1 MTEWTHLRHTEAAAA
16 EIGRMAEAVRGRDG
30 TTPVPTCPGWDL
42 RELVEHT
49 GAIHRWAAA
58 MVRDAAVRRYDRAAM
73 DHGFP
78 EDFAGHADWLEAG
91 AVRLTEAL
99 KSREPETEVW
109 NWTPNRTARFWSRR
123 QLHETV
129 VHRAD
134 AEIALGITPEVDED
148 VAADGVAEFF
158 DTLPHARWR
167 SQIAELKGDGE
178 TISWRAET
186 GGAWLVR
193 LMPQGFAYERLGV
206 PDAVTADGTA
216 DVSADVSAD
225 VTANVS
231 ANVTVRAETTGD
243 LMLTLWGRREPG
255 AVEGDTALLDWW
267 RERAKI

>member
-73 DHGFP
+73 DHGIP
-78 EDFAGHADWLEAG
+78 EDFAGHAEWLEAG
-91 AVRLTEAL
+91 AGQLAEAL
-99 KSREPETEVW
+99 KGRDPDTEVW
-109 NWTPNRTARFWSRR
+109 NWTGNRSARFWSRR

-134 AEIALGITPEVDED
+134 AEIALGIAPEMDED

-158 DTLPHARWR
+158 DILPYTRW
-167 SQIAELKGDGE
+167 QPLIAELRGDGE
-178 TISWRAET
+178 TISWRTET
-186 GGAWLVR
+186 GEAWLVR
-193 LMPQGFAYERLGV
+193 LTPEGFAYERSG
-206 PDAVTADGTA
+206 ARG
-216 DVSADVSAD
+216 DVAAD
-225 VTANVS
+225 VTAD
-231 ANVTVRAETTGD
+231 VTVRAETTGD

-267 RERAKI
+267 RERARM